1 MADWP
6 MDSGATSIAMESTG
20 VYRIPAFQI
29 LEARGSEVILANA
42 RYARNVLGHVDK
54 WRSQSLM
61 QAMSMKPRKLS
72 AVLS

>member
-42 RYARNVLGHVDK
+42 RYARYARNVLG
-54 WRSQSLM
+54 
-61 QAMSMKPRKLS
+61 RKTD
-72 AVLS
+72 VL

>member
-6 MDSGATSIAMESTG
+6 MDSGATSIAIESTG

-42 RYARNVLGHVDK
+42 RYARNVLG
-54 WRSQSLM
+54 
-61 QAMSMKPRKLS
+61 RKTD
-72 AVLS
+72 VL